1 MAQMRGEVRTTRTH
15 WVDATMRRAAAAFP
29 GRDAEERTRNYPQKC
44 LLVDGPATVGIKLRQ
59 RRCGALDGRGGE
71 PQCSECAANT
81 GTQHL
86 AAATGGQSREERAC
100 ALLQG
105 THGGVAATS
114 SKKRYEEERD
124 GSDAS
129 AGTAGWARRTDT

>member
-1 MAQMRGEVRTTRTH
+1 
-15 WVDATMRRAAAAFP
+15 MRRAAAAFP

-44 LLVDGPATVGIKLRQ
+44 LLVDGPATVGIKPRQ

-81 GTQHL
+81 RTQNV

-105 THGGVAATS
+105 THGGVVAASS
-114 SKKRYEEERD
+114 SKKRYEEERKRD
-124 GSDAS
+124 GRDVPAERGGDENTQAKS
-129 AGTAGWARRTDT
+129 GC